1 MAYTWNSSLETG
13 NVNIDIQHK
22 KLVEALNKLLEAC
35 SKGQGR
41 SELKKVTEFLYEYTT
56 THFADEEKLQ
66 KEIGYPDYI
75 NHKKYH
81 ADFKKVVAEIM
92 DELERDG
99 PNIVLIGKINSKIGD
114 WLVSHIKREDFKIAE
129 YIRQKNNK

>member
-41 SELKKVTEFLYEYTT
+41 SELKKVTEFLYDT
-56 THFADEEKLQ
+56 
-66 KEIGYPDYI
+66 I
-75 NHKKYH
+75 
-81 ADFKKVVAEIM
+81 
-92 DELERDG
+92 
-99 PNIVLIGKINSKIGD
+99 
-114 WLVSHIKREDFKIAE
+114 
-129 YIRQKNNK
+129 